1 MKIESQLFVL
11 PGAFFLLV
19 GVIYGF
25 LTDFQELVGFPAILL
40 TAGLSLMVGIYFRML
55 AKRHGDRPEDL
66 EDAQIAD
73 LAGDQGIYAPWS
85 WWPFVLA
92 LGAALGFV
100 AMAVGWWVMVPA
112 AIVSVIGLVG
122 WVFEFSTGRFS
133 H

>member
-1 MKIESQLFVL
+1 MKTESNIFFV

-19 GVIYGF
+19 AIVYGF
-25 LTDFQELVGFPAILL
+25 LTDFKELVGFPAMLL
-40 TAGLSLMVGIYFRML
+40 SAGLALMIAIYFKML
-55 AKRHGDRPEDL
+55 EKRHGARPEDR
-66 EDAQIAD
+66 DDGAIAEQS
-73 LAGDQGIYAPWS
+73 GDQGLYAPWS

-92 LGAALGFV
+92 LGTALAFV

-112 AIVSVIGLVG
+112 VIVGVIGLFG

>member
-1 MKIESQLFVL
+1 MKTESKIFFV

-19 GVIYGF
+19 AIVYGF
-25 LTDFQELVGFPAILL
+25 LTDFKELVGFPAMLL
-40 TAGLSLMVGIYFRML
+40 SAGLALMIAIYFKML
-55 AKRHGDRPEDL
+55 EKRHGARPEDRD
-66 EDAQIAD
+66 DAVIAEQS
-73 LAGDQGIYAPWS
+73 GDQGLYAPWS

-92 LGAALGFV
+92 LGTALAFV

-112 AIVSVIGLVG
+112 VIIGVIGLFG